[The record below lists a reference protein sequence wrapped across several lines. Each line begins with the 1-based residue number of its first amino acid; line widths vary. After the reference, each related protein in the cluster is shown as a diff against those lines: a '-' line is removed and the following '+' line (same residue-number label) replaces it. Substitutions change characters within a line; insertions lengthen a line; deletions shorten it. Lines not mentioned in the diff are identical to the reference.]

1 LKNLS
6 LAGTL
11 AFVLTAHLCAQPL
24 QSMRA
29 SGDITLFGNP
39 DCVHWL
45 QVEPKAKEV
54 WLNAILSP
62 INMAYVRRE
71 KAVKDKFSALTSLAP
86 ALKYVDNY
94 CENNRELKAMS
105 GAIKY
110 FEMLNSLGD

>member
-1 LKNLS
+1 LKNLT
-6 LAGTL
+6 LAGTV

-24 QSMRA
+24 QSLRA

-39 DCVHWL
+39 DCAHWL

-71 KAVKDKFSALTSLAP
+71 KEVKDKFSSLNSLAP
-86 ALKYVDNY
+86 AAKYVDNY
-94 CENNRELKAMS
+94 CENNQELKAMS

-110 FEMLNSLGD
+110 FEMLTSLGD